1 MAGVD
6 DEYSSSNA
14 GEEAEDEEGADE
26 YEDLNELSK

>member
-6 DEYSSSNA
+6 DEYSSSDT

-26 YEDLNELSK
+26 YEDLNEFSK